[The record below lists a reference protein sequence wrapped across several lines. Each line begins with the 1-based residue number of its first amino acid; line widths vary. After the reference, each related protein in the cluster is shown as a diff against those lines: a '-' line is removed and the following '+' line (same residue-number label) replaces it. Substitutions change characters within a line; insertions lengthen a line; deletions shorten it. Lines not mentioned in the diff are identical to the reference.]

1 MELEQDGVPYD
12 VKSVMKIS
20 AKMGVLAHGQMENV
34 SKTKTKVILLIFFL
48 YHKLCNHLL
57 SQVEGVEKFET
68 NMVPYHV
75 KAVMKITAKMVVF
88 VHGEM
93 GNVPK
98 PKSKVILLIYFL

>member
-1 MELEQDGVPYD
+1 
-12 VKSVMKIS
+12 
-20 AKMGVLAHGQMENV
+20 
-34 SKTKTKVILLIFFL
+34 
-48 YHKLCNHLL
+48 
-57 SQVEGVEKFET
+57 
-68 NMVPYHV
+68 MVPYHV